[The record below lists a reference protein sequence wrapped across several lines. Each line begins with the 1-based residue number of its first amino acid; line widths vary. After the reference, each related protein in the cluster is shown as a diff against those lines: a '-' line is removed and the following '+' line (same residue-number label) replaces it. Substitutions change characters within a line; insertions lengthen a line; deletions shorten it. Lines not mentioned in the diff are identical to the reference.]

1 MIINIHMCVLCVVT
15 QLCPTHCDPMDG
27 NPQDI
32 LSMGILQ
39 ARILEWVAM
48 PSSRGSSQ
56 PRDCTQVS
64 CIAGGLFPIRATRE
78 ALNILLKT
86 FGISWIS
93 LEHMLV
99 DTGYW
104 FYFRNRITFS
114 SVQFSCSVVSESL
127 RPHELQHARP
137 PCPSP
142 TPRVHSNSCP
152 SSQWCLPAISSSV
165 VPFFCP
171 QSLPASGSFPMSQL
185 FTWGGQSTGVSA
197 LACYSV
203 KQQVTLRNMILLK
216 MLASSYFQM
225 IAHMGNPRESISYE
239 N

>member
-1 MIINIHMCVLCVVT
+1 MLCMVT

-78 ALNILLKT
+78 ALNILLET

-114 SVQFSCSVVSESL
+114 SVQFSSVAQSCPTLCDPMNCSTPGLPVHHQLPEFTQTHVHRVGDAIQLSHPLSS
-127 RPHELQHARP
+127 
-137 PCPSP
+137 PSP
-142 TPRVHSNSCP
+142 PAPNPFQHQGLFQWVNS
-152 SSQWCLPAISSSV
+152 SHEVAKVLE
-165 VPFFCP
+165 F
-171 QSLPASGSFPMSQL
+171 QL
-185 FTWGGQSTGVSA
+185 
-197 LACYSV
+197 
-203 KQQVTLRNMILLK
+203 
-216 MLASSYFQM
+216 
-225 IAHMGNPRESISYE
+225 
-239 N
+239 